1 MKESPIFSK
10 CYDLLRWLL
19 PLTVK
24 FPRQHRFVLAAALQQ
39 SAMEFQENL
48 IEAVHGESALPAL
61 RRADVALNKLR
72 LYMRLS
78 HDLHLLSHGQYEHCA
93 AMTTELGRLLGGWMR
108 SVSRRQ

>member
-24 FPRQHRFVLAAALQQ
+24 FPRQHRFVLAAAVQQ
-39 SAMEFQENL
+39 SAMAFQDAI
-48 IEAVHGESALPAL
+48 IEAAQGEAAMPAL

-78 HDLHLLSHGQYEHCA
+78 LDLHLLSHRQYEYCA
-93 AMTTELGRLLGGWMR
+93 GMTAELGRLLGGWMR
-108 SVSRRQ
+108 SASSRR